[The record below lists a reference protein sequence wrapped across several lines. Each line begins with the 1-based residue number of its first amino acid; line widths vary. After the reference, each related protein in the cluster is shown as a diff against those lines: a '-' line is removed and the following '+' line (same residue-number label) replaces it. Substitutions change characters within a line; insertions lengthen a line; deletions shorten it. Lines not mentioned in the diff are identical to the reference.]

1 MVEKNCLAGLK
12 NVDVDLLW
20 DNANT
25 SLSGILMTIKIEAEY
40 VYLAAALVDKRRDYP
55 DSGRFPSAV
64 RSKQSE
70 KISFCYG

>member
-1 MVEKNCLAGLK
+1 MIEKNRLAGLK

-20 DNANT
+20 NNANT
-25 SLSGILMTIKIEAEY
+25 SLGSILMAVKIEAEY
-40 VYLAAALVDKRRDYP
+40 VYLTAALVDERRDYP